1 MDDGL
6 PDVRGISRSDTSH
19 NVPQLGVPSIQD
31 NAAKRVGMCGYTT
44 TIDQRHNGV
53 VVPREHVVQRDAQ
66 LTASLQITG
75 LEQFVEHG
83 VIAGVQSG

>member
-1 MDDGL
+1 MTGFPMLEGSVD
-6 PDVRGISRSDTSH
+6 PMPVS

-53 VVPREHVVQRDAQ
+53 AVLREHVVQRNAQ
-66 LTASLQITG
+66 LTAPLSVSYTHLT
-75 LEQFVEHG
+75 LPTK
-83 VIAGVQSG
+83 A